1 MDSYNIC
8 VPENEIEKFRSTID
22 EIYDSG
28 AFSLLC
34 TPVSYKLK
42 STLEYQISFYIIC
55 SEETLRE
62 VIEFSGINNIVA
74 ICTYLNIYKGIRYYC
89 ESGVGRTLIQ
99 NTASNHYDLYALS
112 LNYPRK
118 PSYINPFTYTILY
131 DNICYISRNA
141 YRQLR

>member
-28 AFSLLC
+28 AFSLSC

-89 ESGVGRTLIQ
+89 ESGVGKILIQ
-99 NTASNHYDLYALS
+99 STVCDHHDLYKLS
-112 LNYPRK
+112 LNH

-131 DNICYISRNA
+131 DNTYKRC
-141 YRQLR
+141 